1 MLDLRHWVDDGLMTL
16 FFLVVGLEVTRE
28 VTVGE
33 LRDRRTVRVPV
44 LPALGGMILPALIF
58 LAVNAGGAAVRGWGV
73 AMATDIA
80 FVLGAVAIVDDIGAI
95 VVIAVFYSDD
105 LSLQAVLASVL
116 LVGALVAL
124 RWIRVWR
131 SPAYILV
138 DWRCGWRC

>member
-1 MLDLRHWVDDGLMTL
+1 
-16 FFLVVGLEVTRE
+16 
-28 VTVGE
+28 
-33 LRDRRTVRVPV
+33 
-44 LPALGGMILPALIF
+44 
-58 LAVNAGGAAVRGWGV
+58 
-73 AMATDIA
+73 MATDIA
-80 FVLGAVAIVDDIGAI
+80 FVLGALALLGPRCPDQLRLFLLTVAIVDDIGAI